1 MSSKSETV
9 HDHQSSKKINE
20 MYDKSKSKT
29 LKPEVT
35 AEPNESKAIS
45 TSELWTNWQNQWS
58 SKTLDTKPG
67 PRERT

>member
-45 TSELWTNWQNQWS
+45 TSELWTN
-58 SKTLDTKPG
+58 
-67 PRERT
+67 